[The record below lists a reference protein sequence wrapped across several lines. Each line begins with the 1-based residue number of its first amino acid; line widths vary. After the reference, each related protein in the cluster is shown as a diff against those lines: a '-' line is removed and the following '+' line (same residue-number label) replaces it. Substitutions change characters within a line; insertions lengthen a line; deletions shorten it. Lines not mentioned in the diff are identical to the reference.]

1 MRRKNNGKS
10 KNNSIGKD
18 KLTPKERLFVLEYV
32 KHFNAT
38 QSFKKVYGA
47 STDDVAGVL
56 GYKMLRKVKI
66 RSAVDEIL
74 IERLGALKLEGQE
87 VVIELMK
94 IAFVDIRPLF
104 REDGTFKDIN
114 ELNIFQQA
122 CIASVKSVELFTGSG
137 KNKERIGKITKVKFH
152 SRLKAL
158 GHLLKH
164 LACSRNG

>member
-1 MRRKNNGKS
+1 MRRKNNGKG
-10 KNNSIGKD
+10 KNNSIDNGN
-18 KLTPKERLFVLEYV
+18 KLTPKEKLFVLEYT

-56 GYKMLRKVKI
+56 GHKMLRKVKI

-74 IERLGALKLEGQE
+74 IERLDALKLEGQE

-104 REDGTFKDIN
+104 REDGTVKNFN
-114 ELNIFQQA
+114 ELNIYQQA
-122 CIASVKSVELFTGSG
+122 CIASVESV
-137 KNKERIGKITKVKFH
+137 
-152 SRLKAL
+152 
-158 GHLLKH
+158 
-164 LACSRNG
+164 